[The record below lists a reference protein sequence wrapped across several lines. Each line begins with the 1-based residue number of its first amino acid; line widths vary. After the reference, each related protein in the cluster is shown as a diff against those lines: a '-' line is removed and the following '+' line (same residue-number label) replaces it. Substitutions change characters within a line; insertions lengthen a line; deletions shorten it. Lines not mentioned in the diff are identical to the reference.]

1 MIFYNKCEPYLEP
14 KDYPQA
20 GHIFG
25 QLNALE
31 KLDDRKELFVF
42 AAQYHHRYL
51 HRLFMAVDLLRWSM
65 GLDIADRTVT
75 LAYQVAPAKML
86 DRIDRMKLGID
97 FENILAVVPDFTA
110 TYEHHGELYD
120 MYGFDGAYLMALVT
134 IYNEIFVSDMH
145 ADQIGKLRD
154 MLIFNDFYTFER
166 IVRFTG
172 FDRIAVFDYARLS
185 KVVEGNPEP
194 AAIEFHDDVK
204 NAINSRELNM
214 FGESSWPVIGEMDAS
229 KLTAEKIDLELNDS
243 MKQFYATIQASTI
256 PAAKLKSDPVDELT
270 ADDLDVWAAR
280 EAKAQQITKDN
291 KLIQSVARGEG
302 TTNEILMALCR
313 ESLRQADTNNSNATA
328 IVTNSSRITSC
339 EGCIT
344 TLGSNCTVSET
355 YARRLAKRLN
365 WLLIALIFD
374 AVAMCLLF
382 VYYFKYFN

>member
-1 MIFYNKCEPYLEP
+1 MITYNKCEPYLEV

-20 GHIFG
+20 GHIFAR
-25 QLNALE
+25 LDALE
-31 KLDDRKELFVF
+31 KLDDQKELFLF

-51 HRLFMAVDLLRWSM
+51 YRLFMAVDLLRWSM
-65 GLDIADRTVT
+65 GLDIAQRAVT
-75 LAYQVAPAKML
+75 LAYQVTPMKML
-86 DRIDRMKLGID
+86 DRLEHMKLGVNFD
-97 FENILAVVPDFTA
+97 EILEIVPNFTA
-110 TYEHHGELYD
+110 TYEHHGELHDVYA
-120 MYGFDGAYLMALVT
+120 FDGIHLMALVT
-134 IYNEIFVSDMH
+134 IYNQIFIDDMN
-145 ADQIGKLRD
+145 QSPFGKLRD
-154 MLIFNDFYTFER
+154 MILFNDFYSLKHV
-166 IVRFTG
+166 VRFTG
-172 FDRIAVFDYARLS
+172 IDRIAVFDHARL
-185 KVVEGNPEP
+185 KTVVEGNPEP

-214 FGESSWPVIGEMDAS
+214 FGESSWPVIGELDAS
-229 KLTAEKIDLELNDS
+229 KLTAEKVDLELNDS

-280 EAKAQQITKDN
+280 EAKAQQLTKDN

-339 EGCIT
+339 EGSIT